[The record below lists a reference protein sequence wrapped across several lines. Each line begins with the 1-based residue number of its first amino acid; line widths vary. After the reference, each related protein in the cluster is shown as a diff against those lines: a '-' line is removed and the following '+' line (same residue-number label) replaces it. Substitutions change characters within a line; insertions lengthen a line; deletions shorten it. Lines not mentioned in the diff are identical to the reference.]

1 VKQVDGFHYRGRW
14 PLQAPDSVRM
24 VTPESPSSFQYMNGS
39 VARVVA
45 EHFRRHLQQ
54 ARRQGRGGAVA
65 EPPDEA
71 TIERLISTAFWA
83 SLRREEGRAPKISL
97 AYLSREA
104 AATGL
109 LIERPLPLEPAT
121 LTKLA
126 PAVER
131 PGIHL
136 GVWPNGSELCIWG
149 ATRSIPPLCFVVEV
163 IEPGLLVVKH
173 KRADPDG
180 KFANVAV
187 LQGDEVK
194 IVDAEGVL
202 TSECPDFVSV
212 LLGFDSAASD
222 NVLLPLALSM
232 RAHNHGGSLLVVPH
246 GSASWRKS
254 IVSVPYTV
262 APPFSKLG
270 ELVRKGSRDV
280 QFKEAIDAI
289 GGLTAVDGAVVLSD
303 RWDVLAFGAKIGRTE
318 SGPFVEE
325 VLVREPILGHTPVK
339 VHASELGGTRHLSA
353 AQFVHEQQDSLALVA
368 SQDGRFTVF
377 GWSQRAGIVHAYRVE
392 ALLL

>member
-1 VKQVDGFHYRGRW
+1 
-14 PLQAPDSVRM
+14 M

-54 ARRQGRGGAVA
+54 ARGQGRGGAVA

-318 SGPFVEE
+318 SGPFVED

>member
-1 VKQVDGFHYRGRW
+1 
-14 PLQAPDSVRM
+14 
-24 VTPESPSSFQYMNGS
+24 MNGS
-39 VARVVA
+39 VASVVA
-45 EHFRRHLQQ
+45 EHFRRHLAQ
-54 ARRQGRGGAVA
+54 ARESGRTIGAA
-65 EPPDEA
+65 EPPDES

-83 SLRREEGRAPKISL
+83 SLRREEGRAPTISL
-97 AYLSREA
+97 AYLPQSA
-104 AATGL
+104 AGTAL
-109 LIERPLPLEPAT
+109 LVERPLPLDPAT
-121 LTKLA
+121 LTRLA

-136 GVWPNGSELCIWG
+136 GVWPNGSELRIWG
-149 ATRSIPPLCFVVEV
+149 ATRTLPPLCFVVEV

-187 LQGDEVK
+187 LEGDQIK

-202 TSECPDFVSV
+202 TAECPDFVSV
-212 LLGFDSAASD
+212 LLGFDSASPD

-232 RAHNHGGSLLVVPH
+232 RAHRHGGSLLVVPH
-246 GSASWRKS
+246 GSEEWRKS
-254 IVSVPYTV
+254 IVSVPYRI

-270 ELVRKGSRDV
+270 ELVRKGSRDGA
-280 QFKEAIDAI
+280 FREAVDAI

-303 RWDVLAFGAKIGRTE
+303 HWDVLAFGAKIGRSE
-318 SGPFVEE
+318 SGPFVDE
-325 VLVREPILGHTPVK
+325 VLVREPILGATPVPTP
-339 VHASELGGTRHLSA
+339 ASELGGTRHLSA
-353 AQFVHEQQDSLALVA
+353 AQFVHEQRDSLALVA

-377 GWSQRAGIVHAYRVE
+377 GWSQRAGMVHAYRVE

>member
-1 VKQVDGFHYRGRW
+1 MAE
-14 PLQAPDSVRM
+14 APD
-24 VTPESPSSFQYMNGS
+24 
-39 VARVVA
+39 A
-45 EHFRRHLQQ
+45 
-54 ARRQGRGGAVA
+54 
-65 EPPDEA
+65 A
-71 TIERLISTAFWA
+71 TIERIINAAFWA
-83 SLRREEGRAPKISL
+83 SLRREEGRAPTISL
-97 AYLSREA
+97 AYLPPEA
-104 AATGL
+104 AGTAL
-109 LIERPLPLEPAT
+109 LVERSLPLDPAT

-136 GVWPNGSELCIWG
+136 GVWPNGNELRIWG
-149 ATRSIPPLCFVVEV
+149 ATRAIPPLCFVVEV

-173 KRADPDG
+173 RRADPGG

-187 LQGDEVK
+187 LEGDEIK

-202 TSECPDFVSV
+202 TAECPDFVSM
-212 LLGFDSAASD
+212 LLGFDSATSD

-232 RAHNHGGSLLVVPH
+232 RAHRHGGSLLVVPH
-246 GSASWRKS
+246 DSAAWRKS
-254 IVSVPYTV
+254 IVAVPYAV

-270 ELVRKGSRDV
+270 DLVRRGTRDDA
-280 QFKEAIDAI
+280 FREAIDAI

-303 RWDVLAFGAKIGRTE
+303 RWDVLAFGAKIGRSE
-318 SGPFVEE
+318 SGPFVED
-325 VLVREPILGHTPVK
+325 VLVREPFLGHTPAQ

-353 AQFVHEQQDSLALVA
+353 AQFVHERQDSLALVA

-377 GWSQRAGIVHAYRVE
+377 GYSQRAGMVHAYRVE